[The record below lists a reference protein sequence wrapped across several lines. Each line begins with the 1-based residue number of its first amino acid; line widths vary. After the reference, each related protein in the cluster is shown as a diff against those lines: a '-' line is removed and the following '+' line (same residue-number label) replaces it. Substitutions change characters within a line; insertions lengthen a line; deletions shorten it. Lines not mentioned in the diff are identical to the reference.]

1 MKRNAF
7 TLGVTVAVTLLCA
20 TLVLAQS
27 SANFIVADAALTGG
41 GGQRSSANFIIQ
53 DALGEMAA
61 GSGSSANFVVQA
73 GFPAS
78 LTNAQNVGTTPT
90 ATPLPPQAGGDS
102 FEDDDFC
109 VRARA
114 LTTDGTKQT
123 HTFHDSGDAD
133 WLRFTA
139 VAGKTYVIKVN
150 NLSAQSDAVINFFD
164 ACNDT
169 LAGQGQNSFGT
180 EVVLEWDATKNGD
193 YFFQLQQFDPAQ
205 FGDSVNYEVSVTTDS
220 TPPVSPQS
228 IRCIAVDA
236 TTLGVQWKRNSE
248 RDVKGYRITYAG
260 NISGV
265 DDVSGGATT
274 FTQIS
279 GLTTGQTYNVNVRAI
294 DFSSNQSQPSGEAP
308 CLLAPPA
315 DTTLPVV
322 TLESPVSSG
331 NTITITGNTLT
342 FSGAAADS
350 GNNLSRVRVRNE
362 TLNVL
367 GWDYSLNGNT
377 DNFRVENLQ
386 MAIGANTVKV
396 DAFDTEGNNSQL
408 TLTVNRQGNAQGAVL
423 IIAGRNETNGL
434 QGNIYNAANRAYR
447 IFKTAGFSDD
457 LIYYIAPTQQDADK
471 DGLADDVDAT
481 PASAAAVQNAIL
493 TWANGK
499 VGPGKPLTVY
509 MVDHGFEDKF
519 CLDGCATGAI
529 TPADLSGW
537 LTTIESATGVDQVT
551 VVIEA
556 CLSGS
561 FITRSSGADTNS
573 LVKPGRVIITSTSD
587 NKNAYASAEGAYFS
601 DAFFSCIADSQDLK
615 TCFDE
620 GKAAVATTGVN
631 QFPQLDDNG
640 DAVYNAGDGAV
651 AQTRFVTRFFGSSRP
666 AIQNFAVDRQGSN
679 GAFSATVKEGA
690 EQIGVVWAAIYPPG
704 FVEPQGVTLNLN
716 VPTVRLEPD
725 PNVEGKYT
733 FNYVNGFTESG
744 DYRIVLYAQDRLG
757 IHATPKLAG
766 DAATPAGALYLP
778 LIRR

>member
-1 MKRNAF
+1 MKRNVF
-7 TLGVTVAVTLLCA
+7 TLGATIAVTLLCT

-27 SANFIVADAALTGG
+27 SANFTLAGAALTGG
-41 GGQRSSANFIIQ
+41 GGQHSSANFIVQ
-53 DALGEMAA
+53 DALGQMAV
-61 GSGSSANFVVQA
+61 GTGTSANLVIQA

-78 LTNAQNVGTTPT
+78 LTSEQTTNTTPT

-114 LTTDGTKQT
+114 LVTDGTKQT

-139 VAGKTYVIKVN
+139 QAGKTYVIKVN
-150 NLSAQSDAVINFFD
+150 NLSAQSDAVINLFD

-169 LAGQGQNSFGT
+169 LSGQGQNSFGT

-193 YFFQLQQFDPAQ
+193 YFFQLQQFDPAH
-205 FGDSVNYEVSVTTDS
+205 FGDSVNYEVSITADA
-220 TPPVSPQS
+220 TPPVAPQS

-236 TTLGVQWKRNSE
+236 TTLGIQWKRNSE
-248 RDVKGYRITYAG
+248 RDVKGYRVTYAG

-265 DDVSGGATT
+265 DDVSGGGTT

-279 GLTTGQTYNVNVRAI
+279 SLTTGQNYNVSVRAI

-315 DTTLPVV
+315 DTTQPVV

-342 FSGAAADS
+342 FSGLAADS

-367 GWDYSLNGNT
+367 GWDYSLTGNN

-396 DAFDTEGNNSQL
+396 DAFDTEGNTSQL
-408 TLTVNRQGNAQGAVL
+408 SVTVNRQGNAQGAVL

-457 LIYYIAPTQQDADK
+457 LIYYIAPSQQDADK

-537 LTTIESATGVDQVT
+537 LTTLESTTGVDQVT
-551 VVIEA
+551 VVMEA

-561 FITRSSGADTNS
+561 FITRTGGADTNS

-615 TCFDE
+615 TCFEE
-620 GKAAVATTGVN
+620 GKAAVATTGVS

-666 AIQNFAVDRQGSN
+666 TIQSFTVDRQNTN
-679 GAFSATVKEGA
+679 GTFSATVKEGA

-733 FNYVNGFTESG
+733 FTYVNGFTESG

-766 DAATPAGALYLP
+766 DAPGGALYLP
-778 LIRR
+778 LINR

>member
-1 MKRNAF
+1 MKRNVF
-7 TLGVTVAVTLLCA
+7 TLGATIAVMLLCT

-27 SANFIVADAALTGG
+27 SANFTLAGAALTGG
-41 GGQRSSANFIIQ
+41 GGQHSSANFIVQ
-53 DALGEMAA
+53 DALGQMAV
-61 GSGSSANFVVQA
+61 GTGTSANLVIQA

-78 LTNAQNVGTTPT
+78 LTSEQTTNTTPT

-114 LTTDGTKQT
+114 LATDGTKQT

-139 VAGKTYVIKVN
+139 QAGKTYVIKVN

-205 FGDSVNYEVSVTTDS
+205 FGDSVNYEVSVTADAS
-220 TPPVSPQS
+220 PPVAPQS

-236 TTLGVQWKRNSE
+236 TTLGIQWKRNSE
-248 RDVKGYRITYAG
+248 RDVKGYRVTYAG

-265 DDVSGGATT
+265 DDVSGGGTT
-274 FTQIS
+274 FAQIS
-279 GLTTGQTYNVNVRAI
+279 GLTTGQSYNVSVRAI

-315 DTTLPVV
+315 DTTQPVV

-342 FSGAAADS
+342 FSGLAADN

-367 GWDYSLNGNT
+367 GWDYSLTGNN

-396 DAFDTEGNNSQL
+396 DAFDTEGNTSQL
-408 TLTVNRQGNAQGAVL
+408 AITVNRQGNAQGAVL

-457 LIYYIAPTQQDADK
+457 LIYYIAPSQQDADK

-537 LTTIESATGVDQVT
+537 LTTLESTTGVDQVT

-561 FITRSSGADTNS
+561 FITRSSGADANS

-620 GKAAVATTGVN
+620 GKAAVATTGVS

-666 AIQNFAVDRQGSN
+666 TIQSFTVDRQNTN
-679 GAFSATVKEGA
+679 GTFSATVKEGA
-690 EQIGVVWAAIYPPG
+690 EQIGVVWAAVYPPG

-725 PNVEGKYT
+725 PNVEGHYT
-733 FNYVNGFTESG
+733 FSYVNGFTESG

-757 IHATPKLAG
+757 IHATPKLVG
-766 DAATPAGALYLP
+766 DAPGGALYLP
-778 LIRR
+778 LINR